1 MLTISSHS
9 AKGGVGKTTSLCA
22 LAHVWGTRGVRVLVV
37 DADPQAHA
45 TISLGTPRDAIDPV
59 RSTHAVLTGQ
69 TDAAAAVQPSG
80 VAGVDLI
87 PGHASLAT
95 VDVVLA
101 GEYGR
106 ELRLR
111 DALAGLADRYDVA
124 LVDLGAARGL
134 LWANAMVASDYLLVP
149 THVDTAAVDG
159 AVQIVT
165 AAGQLATVMRRAL
178 PVLAVIPTDVRRVG
192 RTRESRAVETAM
204 RSHFGE
210 LVTEAVPH
218 APRAADAFGYRRT
231 LIGHAPDSPAATAYV
246 RIAEHLADKLALP
259 LHTVATV

>member
-1 MLTISSHS
+1 MQTIASHS

-22 LAHVWGTRGVRVLVV
+22 LAHLWGAQGVRVLVV

-45 TISLGTPRDAIDPV
+45 TISLGTARDEVDPE

-69 TDAAAAVQPSG
+69 TTAAAAVQGTAVP
-80 VAGVDLI
+80 GVDLLV
-87 PGHASLAT
+87 GHANLAT
-95 VDVVLA
+95 IDVVLA
-101 GEYGR
+101 AEYGR

-111 DALAGLADRYDVA
+111 DALATLASRYDVA

-159 AVQIVT
+159 AVQIVS
-165 AAGQLATVMRRAL
+165 AAAQLATVMRRAL

-192 RTRESRAVETAM
+192 RTRESRAVEAAM
-204 RSHFGE
+204 RLHFGP
-210 LVTEAVPH
+210 LVTDSVPH

-231 LIGHAPDSPAATAYV
+231 LIGHAPDSPAAVAYGLIADRLAAQLGLPTAAAV
-246 RIAEHLADKLALP
+246 GA
-259 LHTVATV
+259 

>member
-22 LAHVWGTRGVRVLVV
+22 LAHVWGARGVRVLVV

-45 TISLGTPRDAIDPV
+45 TISLGIAREEVDAAH
-59 RSTHAVLTGQ
+59 STHAVLTGQ
-69 TDAAAAVQPSG
+69 ADATSAVQPTA
-80 VAGVDLI
+80 VAGVDI
-87 PGHASLAT
+87 MPGHAGLT
-95 VDVVLA
+95 TIDVVLA
-101 GEYGR
+101 AEYGR

-111 DALAGLADRYDVA
+111 DALAKLGDRYDVA

-204 RSHFGE
+204 RSHFGD
-210 LVTEAVPH
+210 LVTESVPH

-231 LIGHAPDSPAATAYV
+231 LIGHAPDSPAATAYT
-246 RIAEHLADKLALP
+246 RIAEHLADRLALS
-259 LHTVATV
+259 LNNVATV

>member
-22 LAHVWGTRGVRVLVV
+22 LAHLWGARGVRVLVV

-45 TISLGTPRDAIDPV
+45 TISLGIAREEVDGGQ
-59 RSTHAVLTGQ
+59 SSHAVLTRQ
-69 TDAAAAVQPSG
+69 TDAASAIRPSA
-80 VAGVDLI
+80 VAGVDVV

-95 VDVVLA
+95 IDVALA
-101 GEYGR
+101 AEYGR

-111 DALAGLADRYDVA
+111 DALAQVAERYDVA

-134 LWANAMVASDYLLVP
+134 LWANAMVASNYLLVP

-165 AAGQLATVMRRAL
+165 AAGQLATVMRREL
-178 PVLAVIPTDVRRVG
+178 PVLAVIPTDVRKVG
-192 RTRESRAVETAM
+192 RTRESRAVEAAM
-204 RSHFGE
+204 RTHFGE

-231 LIGHAPDSPAATAYV
+231 LIGHAPDSPAAAAYA
-246 RIAEHLADKLALP
+246 RIAEGLADRLSLSLQTAS
-259 LHTVATV
+259 V